1 MISTNALLIVGLL
14 ATLGYS
20 QRPDL
25 SAYEKVGRKFI
36 LTYTFNS
43 SKTVFVYCVQQL
55 WFIWYSF

>member
-55 WFIWYSF
+55 